1 MRGVIERVSITC
13 LNGQSRL
20 SVEIVPKMVQCCQF
34 DAFTNFEQIKMTLTY
49 FNKFHILAITLF
61 YSDDLLSYK
70 IKMDK
75 KIMEQNKRT
84 DNK

>member
-1 MRGVIERVSITC
+1 
-13 LNGQSRL
+13 
-20 SVEIVPKMVQCCQF
+20 
-34 DAFTNFEQIKMTLTY
+34 MTLTY